1 MREREMMMMISLKEE
16 EEDSAKLKRSSS
28 NPICLLKVGPLLSS
42 SSLSSRLLLNRICKT
57 EKSYT
62 CIAKHNHR
70 HDHERKTKKQKTQRD
85 ISFSH
90 RHHDHI
96 SFLFFFL
103 LLPAAAAYEPLFFLP
118 ELKIYSQNAILKI
131 ESTKIK

>member
-1 MREREMMMMISLKEE
+1 MMLMISLKEE
-16 EEDSAKLKRSSS
+16 EEDSAKLNRSSS
-28 NPICLLKVGPLLSS
+28 NPIRLLKVGPLSSS

-70 HDHERKTKKQKTQRD
+70 HDHERKTTKQKTQTD

-90 RHHDHI
+90 HHHDDHI
-96 SFLFFFL
+96 SFFFFFL
-103 LLPAAAAYEPLFFLP
+103 LLPPAAAAYEPLFFFLP
-118 ELKIYSQNAILKI
+118 
-131 ESTKIK
+131 